1 MLDNLRTIL
10 QPSELLVARLTS
22 SARFSEGPRGVL
34 KLILSRLFQGIIVLL
49 VVSVLTF
56 ALLAAAGGDALTSLR
71 NDPSVSEETIEQQRR
86 IYGLDQP
93 LAVRYV
99 RWLSGVARGEM
110 GESVLFRAPVGTI
123 LRPRLL
129 NTLALAF
136 VALLLAWAVAVPI
149 GSLAARRPR
158 SWVDKLCGALILLT
172 ISTPRIVLALVA
184 LAVAARTSLNSIGAE
199 TAGANDTLLN
209 LLLPAFV
216 LSVPVM
222 AIFLAQVRDGL
233 AAALHEEFVQVA
245 RAKGLSERV
254 VALRHALRAA
264 LNPLI
269 TIFGY
274 SIGGLIS
281 GSVIVERVFNRK
293 GLGDL
298 SVEALHSR
306 DVPLLMGV
314 VLVTST
320 AVLVGNLLADV
331 LLRIND
337 PRIREDE
344 AKLSTSARASTAS
357 PAA

>member
-1 MLDNLRTIL
+1 
-10 QPSELLVARLTS
+10 
-22 SARFSEGPRGVL
+22 VL
-34 KLILSRLFQGIIVLL
+34 KLIVSRLLQGVLVLL

-56 ALLAAAGGDALTSLR
+56 ALLAAAGGDALTALR
-71 NDPSVSEETIEQQRR
+71 NDPSVSEETIERQRR

-93 LAVRYV
+93 LGLRYV
-99 RWLSGVARGEM
+99 RWLGGIARGEM
-110 GESVLFRAPVGTI
+110 GESISFRAPVGVI
-123 LRPRLL
+123 LWPRLL
-129 NTLALAF
+129 NTLLLAG
-136 VALLLAWAVAVPI
+136 VALLLAWTIALSL
-149 GSLAARRPR
+149 GSMAARRP
-158 SWVDKLCGALILLT
+158 SGWVDKLCGALILLA
-172 ISTPRIVLALVA
+172 SSMPRIVLALVA
-184 LAVAARTSLNSIGAE
+184 LAIAARTSLFSIGAE
-199 TAGANDTLLN
+199 AGGAGGTILN

-216 LSVPVM
+216 LSVPLI
-222 AIFLAQVRDGL
+222 ALFLAQVRDGL
-233 AAALHEEFVQVA
+233 AAALREEFVQVA

-254 VALRHALRAA
+254 VTLRHALRAA

-274 SIGGLIS
+274 SLGGVIS
-281 GSVIVERVFNRK
+281 GSVIVERVFSWK

-320 AVLVGNLLADV
+320 AVLIGNLIADI
-331 LLRIND
+331 LLRFND

-344 AKLSTSARASTAS
+344 TRSVTASKASTAS

>member
-1 MLDNLRTIL
+1 
-10 QPSELLVARLTS
+10 
-22 SARFSEGPRGVL
+22 VL
-34 KLILSRLFQGIIVLL
+34 KLILSRLLQGIIVLL
-49 VVSVLTF
+49 VVSMVTF
-56 ALLAAAGGDALTSLR
+56 ALLAAAGGDALTALR
-71 NDPSVSEETIEQQRR
+71 NDPSVSEETIERQRR

-99 RWLSGVARGEM
+99 RWLGHVARGEM
-110 GESVLFRAPVGTI
+110 GESILFRAPVGMI
-123 LRPRLL
+123 LWPRFV
-129 NTLALAF
+129 NTLSLALVAF
-136 VALLLAWAVAVPI
+136 LLAWMIAIPVGAM
-149 GSLAARRPR
+149 AARRPG

-184 LAVAARTSLNSIGAE
+184 LAIAARTSLFTIGAE
-199 TAGANDTLLN
+199 TSGAPGTLLN

-216 LSVPVM
+216 LSVPLI

-233 AAALHEEFVQVA
+233 RTALREEFVQVA

-254 VALRHALRAA
+254 VTLRHALRAA

-274 SIGGLIS
+274 SLGGLIS
-281 GSVIVERVFNRK
+281 GSVIVERVFSWK

-314 VLVTST
+314 VLITST
-320 AVLVGNLLADV
+320 AVLVGNLVADI
-331 LLRIND
+331 LLRLND
-337 PRIREDE
+337 PRIREE
-344 AKLSTSARASTAS
+344 ETKAAAASARASATAS